1 MSMSFYISRLCGSD
15 LVTICRGGD
24 IQDCPSGPDGIA
36 VVLEVGRDI
45 GDEVGVMMGTAEVCG
60 PPPEA
65 RKCRKHSPLESPGQ
79 NRALLMY
86 FRLLTRV
93 Q

>member
-1 MSMSFYISRLCGSD
+1 
-15 LVTICRGGD
+15 
-24 IQDCPSGPDGIA
+24 
-36 VVLEVGRDI
+36 
-45 GDEVGVMMGTAEVCG
+45 MMTGTAEGGG

-79 NRALLMY
+79 NRALLMH

-93 Q
+93 QCDKSVLF